1 MPIVASFTQRSVM
14 HFSSPS
20 RRFSLHEITAVRS
33 LYRTLRGRLEH
44 VNSVLSAL
52 YAIKAPSR
60 YSPCT
65 RQDTGR
71 PWIFFSSC
79 DRTCRTHVT
88 SSQELQEHIPSAREK
103 SRIVLREL
111 TRIYRKPN
119 RKRLFSYFNSC
130 NFWTIRVK
138 IKTKKRRKN
147 RFYLRIVS

>member
-14 HFSSPS
+14 HFSSQP

-65 RQDTGR
+65 RQDTR
-71 PWIFFSSC
+71 SSRIFFFSVRSYVSHT
-79 DRTCRTHVT
+79 RNKCRKSFKNMYRV
-88 SSQELQEHIPSAREK
+88 PEK
-103 SRIVLREL
+103 SRIVFRKLCVS
-111 TRIYRKPN
+111 TYRK
-119 RKRLFSYFNSC
+119 K
-130 NFWTIRVK
+130 K
-138 IKTKKRRKN
+138 IEN
-147 RFYLRIVS
+147 NCSLLQFA